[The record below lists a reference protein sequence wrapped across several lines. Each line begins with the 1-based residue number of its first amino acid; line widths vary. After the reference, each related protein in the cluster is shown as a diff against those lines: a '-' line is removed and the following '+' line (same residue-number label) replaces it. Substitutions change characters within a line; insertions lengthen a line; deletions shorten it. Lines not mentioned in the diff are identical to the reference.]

1 MEMIGT
7 VLATH
12 GELGRALIAAMEMI
26 VGVQPR
32 VTALSLQVTDR
43 IEDAAERLRAAV
55 ESADDGDGVL
65 VLTDMLG
72 GTPSNICLSLIGG
85 PRPVEVVSGVS
96 LPMLLK
102 AVQARREQLAY
113 VAAAAP
119 VQKLLSPA
127 EMGELFKV
135 LALAKSENI
144 GWPGFALGDRSHR
157 L

>member
-1 MEMIGT
+1 MIGT

-12 GELGRALIAAMEMI
+12 GELGQALIAAMEMI
-26 VGVQPR
+26 VGAQPR
-32 VTALSLQVTDR
+32 VSALSLQVADR
-43 IEDAAERLRAAV
+43 IEDAAERLREAV

-102 AVQARREQLAY
+102 AVQARRDADLREIAAQVKKVGRSSII
-113 VAAAAP
+113 VA
-119 VQKLLSPA
+119 S
-127 EMGELFKV
+127 EV
-135 LALAKSENI
+135 LAGPEGPEGGA
-144 GWPGFALGDRSHR
+144 RS
-157 L
+157 

>member
-1 MEMIGT
+1 MIGT

-12 GELGRALIAAMEMI
+12 GELGQALIAAMEMI
-26 VGVQPR
+26 VGAQPR
-32 VTALSLQVTDR
+32 VSALSLQVADR
-43 IEDAAERLRAAV
+43 IEDAAERLREAV

-102 AVQARREQLAY
+102 AVRARRDADLRETAAQVKKVGRSSII
-113 VAAAAP
+113 VA
-119 VQKLLSPA
+119 S
-127 EMGELFKV
+127 EV
-135 LALAKSENI
+135 LAGPEGPEGGA
-144 GWPGFALGDRSHR
+144 RS
-157 L
+157 